1 MRNYPII
8 LIPQS
13 IQRAQSVNPPVPVFT
28 ETAPLK
34 PSSPP
39 EIYDRKVLIRW
50 MTFGFVASL
59 VLAFFNIWLGIT
71 AITLSAFIVA
81 YLAWSM
87 NQSFPQRKRDY
98 DDQVRKYP
106 KLLQAYQQAKREYEQ
121 QVRNILTP
129 ENVASYQK
137 LELLRILRQTKT
149 HDRGNS
155 KAQVGFSEAKF
166 YAYLTHYFKD
176 KVKRGLTLNIPN
188 FKYHYS
194 PDFVYIDK
202 AVNLYI
208 DIEIDE
214 PYAYNSKVPTHFIG
228 ASKDTNRNNFFLNR
242 NWLVIRFS
250 EEQVVRYP
258 QSCCKAIAKVIA
270 NVLGD
275 NLYLSQFA
283 MVVDLEPMKQW
294 TESEAL
300 YMADRN
306 YRQTYL
312 IN

>member
-1 MRNYPII
+1 M
-8 LIPQS
+8 S
-13 IQRAQSVNPPVPVFT
+13 PPLPVF
-28 ETAPLK
+28 ADIPPNK

-39 EIYDRKVLIRW
+39 EIYDQRLFTKWGIV
-50 MTFGFVASL
+50 GFIMSS

-71 AITLSAFIVA
+71 AIAISALMVA

-87 NQSFPQRKRDY
+87 NQSFPQRKREH

-106 KLLQAYQQAKREYEQ
+106 RLLQSYQQAKREYQEE
-121 QVRNILTP
+121 IKHIHSH
-129 ENVASYQK
+129 ENVAAYRK
-137 LELLRILRQTKT
+137 LELLRILRQTNP
-149 HDRGNS
+149 HDGGNS

-188 FKYHYS
+188 FKHHYS

-202 AVNLYI
+202 SVNLYI

-214 PYAYNSKVPTHFIG
+214 PYAYNSKVATHFVG
-228 ASKDTNRNNFFLNR
+228 SSKDINRNNFFLNR

-283 MVVDLEPMKQW
+283 MVTDLEPMKQW
-294 TESEAL
+294 TESEAV

-312 IN
+312 MN

>member
-1 MRNYPII
+1 M
-8 LIPQS
+8 
-13 IQRAQSVNPPVPVFT
+13 F
-28 ETAPLK
+28 
-34 PSSPP
+34 
-39 EIYDRKVLIRW
+39 
-50 MTFGFVASL
+50 
-59 VLAFFNIWLGIT
+59 
-71 AITLSAFIVA
+71 A

-87 NQSFPQRKRDY
+87 NQSFPQRKRKH
-98 DDQVRKYP
+98 DDEVRKYP
-106 KLLQAYQQAKREYEQ
+106 RLLQSYQQAKREYEQ
-121 QVRNILTP
+121 QVRNILNH

-137 LELLRILRQTKT
+137 LELLRTLRQTKP
-149 HDRGNS
+149 HDGGNS

-166 YAYLTHYFKD
+166 YAYLNHYFKN

-188 FKYHYS
+188 FKHHYS

-202 AVNLYI
+202 SVNLYI

-214 PYAYNSKVPTHFIG
+214 PYAYNSKVPTHFVG
-228 ASKDTNRNNFFLNR
+228 SSKDTNRNNFFLNR

-258 QSCCKAIAKVIA
+258 QSCCKAIAKVITS
-270 NVLGD
+270 VLGD
-275 NLYLSQFA
+275 NLYLSQFTLVA
-283 MVVDLEPMKQW
+283 DLEPMKQW

-300 YMADRN
+300 YMADSN

>member
-1 MRNYPII
+1 MI
-8 LIPQS
+8 
-13 IQRAQSVNPPVPVFT
+13 V
-28 ETAPLK
+28 
-34 PSSPP
+34 
-39 EIYDRKVLIRW
+39 
-50 MTFGFVASL
+50 GFVASL
-59 VLAFFNIWLGIT
+59 VLAFFHIWLGIS
-71 AITLSAFIVA
+71 AIALSAVMVT

-87 NQSFPQRKRDY
+87 NQSFPRRKRKY
-98 DDQVRKYP
+98 DDEVRKYP
-106 KLLQAYQQAKREYEQ
+106 RLLQSHQQAKREHEQ
-121 QVRNILTP
+121 QIKHIHSHENI
-129 ENVASYQK
+129 ASYRK
-137 LELLRILRQTKT
+137 LELLRILRQTKPN
-149 HDRGNS
+149 DGGNS
-155 KAQVGFSEAKF
+155 KAQAGFSEAKF
-166 YAYLTHYFKD
+166 YAYLNHYFKD

-188 FKYHYS
+188 FKHHYS
-194 PDFVYIDK
+194 PDFVYIDR

-214 PYAYNSKVPTHFIG
+214 PYAFNSKVPTHFVG
-228 ASKDTNRNNFFLNR
+228 ASKDANRNNFFLNK

-270 NVLGD
+270 NILGD

-283 MVVDLEPMKQW
+283 MVADLEPMKQW
-294 TESEAL
+294 TESEAV